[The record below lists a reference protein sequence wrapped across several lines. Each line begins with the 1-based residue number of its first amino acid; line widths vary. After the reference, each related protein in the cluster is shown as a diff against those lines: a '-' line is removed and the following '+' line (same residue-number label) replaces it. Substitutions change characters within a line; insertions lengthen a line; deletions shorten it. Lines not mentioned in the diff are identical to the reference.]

1 MKTFFNKNRESII
14 QKLYEITKNEEDLF
28 HQAYRE
34 QQKEID
40 IYNFLNQ
47 FFNKI
52 DDNDKL
58 DKSEKIELSR
68 AFFNNLFCSKHLL
81 QKILEIDDITIIN
94 KLVHLKN
101 ANIYDGIKLD
111 LDKIWE
117 QVSDHY
123 DKGMIYPGKKLECYY
138 DNGSR
143 EASRISENVISPIV
157 TIIKQDTK
165 DINQELKNELLE
177 YFDQISSIMLQ
188 ESEKYK
194 RLLARNESLV
204 PANFWKCKLPE

>member
-1 MKTFFNKNRESII
+1 MLDLHHQNIDNVQHNNKEQLINTINNLKTFFNKNRESII
-14 QKLYEITKNEEDLF
+14 QKLYEITKNEDDLF
-28 HQAYRE
+28 HQTYRE

-58 DKSEKIELSR
+58 DKSEKIELFR
-68 AFFNNLFCSKHLL
+68 AFFNNLFCSEYIL
-81 QKILEIDDITIIN
+81 QKILEIDNITLIN
-94 KLVHLKN
+94 KLVNLLKRDDIKN
-101 ANIYDGIKLD
+101 ANTSEGIKLD

-138 DNGSR
+138 ENSSR

-157 TIIKQDTK
+157 TIIK
-165 DINQELKNELLE
+165 
-177 YFDQISSIMLQ
+177 
-188 ESEKYK
+188 
-194 RLLARNESLV
+194 
-204 PANFWKCKLPE
+204 